1 VCFPFKKCFPPKT
14 IYFIYILYYLPY
26 TNVTLNILY
35 NSSTNEHATIPYIT
49 AATARHQATKPRSMM
64 PTIETPTAM
73 NHLFLTKQNMR
84 GRNRYI
90 AAGPRIANIYPNLS
104 PTANTHKPGAAK
116 RIQVISVVYL
126 VDECER
132 GLSAS
137 LFNSTLA
144 PFSFTNRMT
153 LYSLLIIPYIN
164 YQ

>member
-1 VCFPFKKCFPPKT
+1 MLSPPKLFLLFISFI
-14 IYFIYILYYLPY
+14 IYHI

-35 NSSTNEHATIPYIT
+35 NSSTNEHDTIPYLT

-116 RIQVISVVYL
+116 RIQVIVVVYL

-144 PFSFTNRMT
+144 PFTFTNHMII
-153 LYSLLIIPYIN
+153 YNLLIIPYIN